1 MDREGKHDAN
11 QNNTKKNSSS
21 NEEIELFQAYTEA
34 APGCDGISKHK
45 NSHVNNKHCCMMET
59 AHYDDREIPNISLL
73 EIRNSSHALNESVV
87 GSRNKSTEQPLMDID
102 STMQLKDILNSSTD
116 SLAEMLLSSP
126 ASKNLEVSLTSFSP
140 VLQQTPTR
148 KKSLNVSRNSITE
161 GEQFSDLLDGLEWSP
176 LPNKANSR

>member
-1 MDREGKHDAN
+1 
-11 QNNTKKNSSS
+11 
-21 NEEIELFQAYTEA
+21 
-34 APGCDGISKHK
+34 
-45 NSHVNNKHCCMMET
+45 
-59 AHYDDREIPNISLL
+59 
-73 EIRNSSHALNESVV
+73 
-87 GSRNKSTEQPLMDID
+87 MDID